1 MTKASAANRVE
12 AKSLRQKQRAQ
23 KLNYIRSHY
32 LLYLML
38 ILPIAY
44 YLLFHYRPMYGLV
57 IAFKKYSI
65 FKGVAASPWNGL
77 ENFRKLFAIKE
88 FSRAIVNTIRL
99 NVLCLLFSFP
109 APILLALLL
118 NELKSKNFKKVT
130 QTILYLPHFLS
141 WVIIGG
147 LVSTLFATNTGL
159 VNNALVAIGLDR
171 VPWLSDNTCWIVM
184 YVLVSVWQSIGYG
197 AIVYMSAISG
207 IDQEIYEAARVDGCS
222 RFKMMYLITLPSIK
236 TTIVIM
242 LILKIGGMMSIGFEQ
257 PQMLKN
263 AMVNDVGDVISTFVY
278 RYGIKNAKHSI
289 STAAG
294 LLQSIINFALV
305 VSANA
310 ISRKISDESIW

>member
-1 MTKASAANRVE
+1 MTNGTVKGAPPRKSAAR
-12 AKSLRQKQRAQ
+12 AKLQ
-23 KLNYIRSHY
+23 YIRSHY

-38 ILPIAY
+38 LLPIAY
-44 YLLFHYRPMYGLV
+44 YIIFHYLPMFGIT
-57 IAFKKYSI
+57 IAFKDYSI
-65 FKGVAASPWNGL
+65 FKGIAASPWSGMK
-77 ENFRKLFAIKE
+77 NFNKLFSIRE

-109 APILLALLL
+109 APIILALLL
-118 NELKSKNFKKVT
+118 NELTSKSFKKVT

-147 LVSTLFATNTGL
+147 LVSTLFATNSGL
-159 VNNALVAIGLDR
+159 INNGLAALGLKR
-171 VPWLSDNTCWIVM
+171 VPWLSDNGWWIVM
-184 YVLVSVWQSIGYG
+184 YVLVSVWQPIGYG

-222 RFKMMYLITLPSIK
+222 RFKMMYLITLPSIR

-263 AMVNDVGDVISTFVY
+263 AMVNDVGDVISTFIY
-278 RYGIKNAKHSI
+278 RYGIQNAKHSL

-294 LLQSIINFALV
+294 LLQSVINFALV
-305 VSANA
+305 ITANGV
-310 ISRKISDESIW
+310 SRKISDESIW